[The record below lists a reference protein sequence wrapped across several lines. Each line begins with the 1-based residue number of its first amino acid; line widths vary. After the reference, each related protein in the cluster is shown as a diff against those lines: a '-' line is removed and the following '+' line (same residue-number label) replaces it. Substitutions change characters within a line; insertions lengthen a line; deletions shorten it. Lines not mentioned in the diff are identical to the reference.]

1 MEKRL
6 DPEKEDE
13 DLTENQQ
20 AIVDTAIEH
29 PDWSYSDISDEVGLS
44 ESYVGEVHR
53 EYVEETII
61 PEDVD
66 WDDVD
71 EDVYEMIVAG
81 LEAREDVVDVE
92 HRFDLPLSQGD
103 SKEVDVAVWTEST
116 RGEVLTIIECKFHE
130 DTIEQE
136 VVSEV
141 IRNVG
146 NSAANMAYIISK
158 GGFQEGGIS
167 QAEDAG
173 IGLFTLKRLEEG
185 DADGYIQNI
194 ELTINVGTPGVRVLG
209 ISVSPVVDP
218 PDMSSG
224 VHSMEIRNHEL
235 MEKRLWE
242 TDYTMTDRHFSDLLG
257 DLCSSRSVGVYQ
269 ESIDDLL
276 ISVEG
281 MFCEIDALRF
291 ECLPDNESTAMEQT
305 IDLFD
310 KYDLVMIDELA
321 DEEDDREF
329 YSLEESLTY
338 FVDEVSS

>member
-1 MEKRL
+1 MQKRL

-13 DLTENQQ
+13 DLTEKQQ
-20 AIVDTAIEH
+20 TIIDTAIEH
-29 PDWSYSDISDEVGLS
+29 PDWTYSEIAEEVDSSD
-44 ESYVGEVHR
+44 SYVGKTHR
-53 EYVEETII
+53 EYIEETII
-61 PEDVD
+61 PENVD

-71 EDVYEMIVAG
+71 EDLYEMIIAG

-92 HRFDLPLSQGD
+92 HRHDLPLSQGD

-116 RGEVLTIIECKFHE
+116 RGDVLTIIECKFHE

-141 IRNVG
+141 IRNVQ

-173 IGLFTLKRLEEG
+173 IGLFTLKDLEEG
-185 DADGYIQNI
+185 DAEGYLQNI
-194 ELTINVGTPGVRVLG
+194 ELTINVGTPNVRVHG

-218 PDMSSG
+218 PHMSPG
-224 VHSMEIRNHEL
+224 VHSMQITNHEL
-235 MEKRLWE
+235 REKRLWE
-242 TDYTMTDRHFSDLLG
+242 TDYTITDRNFSDLLG

-269 ESIDDLL
+269 ESIDDVL
-276 ISVEG
+276 ISVDG

-305 IDLFD
+305 IDLFEE
-310 KYDLVMIDELA
+310 YDLVMIDELA
-321 DEEDDREF
+321 EEEDDREF
-329 YSLEESLTY
+329 YSLEQALTY

>member
-1 MEKRL
+1 MKKRL

-13 DLTENQQ
+13 DLTEKQQ
-20 AIVDTAIEH
+20 AIIDAAIEH
-29 PDWSYSDISDEVGLS
+29 PDWTYPEIADEVGS
-44 ESYVGEVHR
+44 SKDYVGKIHR
-53 EYVEETII
+53 EYVEEII
-61 PEDVD
+61 TPDKVD
-66 WDDVD
+66 WEDVD
-71 EDVYEMIVAG
+71 EDLYEMIVAG

-92 HRFDLPLSQGD
+92 HRYDLPLSQGD

-130 DTIEQE
+130 NSIEQE

-146 NSAANMAYIISK
+146 NSAANNAYIISK

-173 IGLFTLKRLEEG
+173 IGLFTLKQLEDD
-185 DADGYIQNI
+185 DAEGYIQNI
-194 ELTINVGTPGVRVLG
+194 ELTVDVRTPDVRVLG
-209 ISVSPVVDP
+209 ISVSPIDDTP
-218 PDMSSG
+218 EMSSG
-224 VHSMEIRNHEL
+224 IHSRQITNQEL
-235 MEKRLWE
+235 REERLWD
-242 TDYTMTDRHFSDLLG
+242 TDFTMTDRRFADLLQ
-257 DLCSSRSVGVYQ
+257 DLSSSRSVGVYQ
-269 ESIDDLL
+269 ESFDDVLINVDGIFCTID
-276 ISVEG
+276 S
-281 MFCEIDALRF
+281 LRF
-291 ECLPDNESTAMEQT
+291 ECLPEDESTGTEHD

-310 KYDLVMIDELA
+310 QYDLVMIDDLA

>member
-1 MEKRL
+1 MQKRL

-13 DLTENQQ
+13 DLTEKQQ
-20 AIVDTAIEH
+20 TIIDTAIEH
-29 PDWSYSDISDEVGLS
+29 PDWTYSGIAEEVDSSD
-44 ESYVGEVHR
+44 SYVGKTHR
-53 EYVEETII
+53 EYIEETII
-61 PEDVD
+61 PENVD

-71 EDVYEMIVAG
+71 EDLYEMIIAG

-92 HRFDLPLSQGD
+92 HRHDLPLSQGD

-116 RGEVLTIIECKFHE
+116 RGDVLTIIECKFHE

-141 IRNVG
+141 IRNVQ

-173 IGLFTLKRLEEG
+173 IGLFTLKDLEEG
-185 DADGYIQNI
+185 DAEGYLQNI
-194 ELTINVGTPGVRVLG
+194 ELTINVGTPNVRVHG

-218 PDMSSG
+218 PHMSPG
-224 VHSMEIRNHEL
+224 VHSMQITNHEL
-235 MEKRLWE
+235 REKRLWE
-242 TDYTMTDRHFSDLLG
+242 TDYTITDRNFSDLLG

-269 ESIDDLL
+269 ESIDDVL
-276 ISVEG
+276 ISVDG

-305 IDLFD
+305 IDLFEE
-310 KYDLVMIDELA
+310 YDLVMIDELA
-321 DEEDDREF
+321 EEEDDREF
-329 YSLEESLTY
+329 YSLEQALTY